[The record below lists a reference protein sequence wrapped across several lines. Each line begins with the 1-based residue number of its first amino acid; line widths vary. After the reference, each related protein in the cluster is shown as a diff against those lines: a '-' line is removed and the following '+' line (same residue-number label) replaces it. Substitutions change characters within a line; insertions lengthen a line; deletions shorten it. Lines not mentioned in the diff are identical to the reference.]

1 MWSRTYR
8 LDVLW
13 PGTSQDI
20 NAGYSSL
27 LNSHLKPC
35 VPRAQQRISK
45 RRDDLWPGISHRT
58 AKLRAFESPLGFTTA
73 VRSGWFRSLGIC
85 KDFASQDPGK
95 LIESSWTCG
104 PFLLASASVFPF
116 SFSLSYEN
124 RFRHFSCVFAVWFL
138 CCFSFISV
146 SFFLFSSILNIP
158 FLISL
163 YNRHSS
169 TYLFSDP
176 SYLPIFLPF
185 PL

>member
-85 KDFASQDPGK
+85 KDFASQDLGK

-124 RFRHFSCVFAVWFL
+124 RFRHFSCVRCLVLTYVVLVLYQFL
-138 CCFSFISV
+138 
-146 SFFLFSSILNIP
+146 FLFSSILNIP
-158 FLISL
+158 LLISL
-163 YNRHSS
+163 YNRLIS
-169 TYLFSDP
+169 TYFFSDP